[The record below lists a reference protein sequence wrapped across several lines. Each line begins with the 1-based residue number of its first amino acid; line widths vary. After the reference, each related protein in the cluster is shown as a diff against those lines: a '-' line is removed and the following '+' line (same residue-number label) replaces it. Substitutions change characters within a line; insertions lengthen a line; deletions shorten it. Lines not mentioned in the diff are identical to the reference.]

1 MGGAHDLDP
10 HEPPPA
16 AHEQAQGSLRGAP
29 PEAAPGA
36 GSGGGDGRD
45 ARRGGA
51 MARASGS
58 ERRGHRFDRRR
69 RRGRGQARE
78 GLGIDSVAVQWSQRL
93 RGNEEG
99 ANRRGR
105 FRLRPQPRDRLVRR
119 EHRHPRSH
127 ANARGGDDGHL
138 RTKVHQAQD
147 ARVAEEG
154 AKVQAAGFEGWTN
167 VQRAARRRS
176 PGYPGDVLPTRAGGE
191 ARGARTRRG
200 DGVAGCDGGR
210 PERRSGNEAAQDA
223 VAAPRAVTV
232 FTATIR
238 CRDRVRD
245 REVRRGET
253 R

>member
-16 AHEQAQGSLRGAP
+16 AHEQAQGSLRGTP

-36 GSGGGDGRD
+36 GSGGGHRRD

-69 RRGRGQARE
+69 GRGRGQARE
-78 GLGIDSVAVQWSQRL
+78 GLGRCARR

-138 RTKVHQAQD
+138 QTKVHQAQD

-154 AKVQAAGFEGWTN
+154 AKVQAAGLEGWTN
-167 VQRAARRRS
+167 VQRAARRRR
-176 PGYPGDVLPTRAGGE
+176 PGNPGDVLPTRAGGE

-200 DGVAGCDGGR
+200 GDGVAGCDGGRR

-238 CRDRVRD
+238 CRDRIRD
-245 REVRRGET
+245 REVRRGKT